1 MKSKVTNYLIYGLI
15 GLMIGVFYFTNH
27 IPEEKA
33 DYLKVLSDSA
43 IIPGIILLC
52 VYCLTLVSKEG
63 IFDGIGYGT
72 RYIINKLIPT
82 KKMFET
88 KTYLDYKLEKEEKRK
103 ETHYEGL
110 IVSIVFIVI
119 CIICYLIYKVA

>member
-1 MKSKVTNYLIYGLI
+1 MKSKVTNYLIYSLI
-15 GLMIGVFYFTNH
+15 GLMIGVIYFTNH
-27 IPEEKA
+27 IPTEKT

-43 IIPGIILLC
+43 IIPGVILLC
-52 VYCLTLVSKEG
+52 VYCLTLVNKEG
-63 IFDGIGYGT
+63 IFDGIGYGA
-72 RYIINKLIPT
+72 RYIVNKLIPT

-88 KTYLDYKLEKEEKRK
+88 KTYLDYKLEKGEKRK
-103 ETHYEGL
+103 ETHFEGL

>member
-27 IPEEKA
+27 IPKEKV
-33 DYLKVLSDSA
+33 DYLKILSDSA
-43 IIPGIILLC
+43 LIPGIILLC

>member
-33 DYLKVLSDSA
+33 DYLKILSDSA
-43 IIPGIILLC
+43 LIPGIILLC

>member
-33 DYLKVLSDSA
+33 DYLKILSDSA